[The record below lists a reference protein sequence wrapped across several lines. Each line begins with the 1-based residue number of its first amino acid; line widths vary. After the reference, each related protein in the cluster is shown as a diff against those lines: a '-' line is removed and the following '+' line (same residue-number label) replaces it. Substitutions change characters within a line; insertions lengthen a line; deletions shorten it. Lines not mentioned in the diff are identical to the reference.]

1 MLMDILGIVI
11 GFMAIMLLFSLLVT
25 ALVHGTQAS
34 LNLRFKNLQSALT
47 QFFKDMDFVEY
58 HITKVLLDKIE
69 RRYPNGLYATA
80 LPLNIPGNKIKM
92 TSIGQQELIT
102 IINNTKDISLE
113 QKEQLKLK
121 VLEHFDALEEFMSQ
135 RFKQWMH
142 QISILVAF
150 MICFVFQLN
159 CFALL
164 DKLNYD
170 SAFRHQANLV
180 TEQLQSQPPTIKE
193 LTETPISEIQPSLQA
208 LQFEITPESWPNYY
222 FSLQFSSLSHWLG
235 IIFSSILISLGAPF
249 WFNRLKDVASLRDK
263 FSKA

>member
-47 QFFKDMDFVEY
+47 QFFKDMDFVEF
-58 HITKVLLDKIE
+58 HITKTLLEKIE
-69 RRYPNGLYATA
+69 RRYPNGLYASA

-92 TSIGQQELIT
+92 TSIGQQELVT

-121 VLEHFDALEEFMSQ
+121 VFEHFDTLEEFMSQ

-150 MICFVFQLN
+150 VICFVFQLN
-159 CFALL
+159 CFSLL
-164 DKLNYD
+164 DQLNHD
-170 SAFRHQANLV
+170 SAFRHQANIIAQQV
-180 TEQLQSQPPTIKE
+180 ESKTFTHNPKVAD
-193 LTETPISEIQPSLQA
+193 IQPSLQA
-208 LQFEITPESWPNYY
+208 LQFEIQPEHWRDYY
-222 FSLQFSSLSHWLG
+222 FSIQFSTLSHWLG

-263 FSKA
+263 FSKS

>member
-47 QFFKDMDFVEY
+47 QFFKDMDFVEF
-58 HITKVLLDKIE
+58 HITQLLLDKIE

-113 QKEQLKLK
+113 QKEHLKLR

-150 MICFVFQLN
+150 VICFVFQLN

-170 SAFRHQANLV
+170 SAFRHQANIV
-180 TEQLQSQPPTIKE
+180 AQQFHSQDQP
-193 LTETPISEIQPSLQA
+193 LTAAQQTSIDDLQPSLHA
-208 LQFEITPESWPNYY
+208 LQFEITPNKWVEYY
-222 FSLQFSSLSHWLG
+222 FSLQFATLSHWLG

>member
-47 QFFKDMDFVEY
+47 QFFKDMDFVEF
-58 HITKVLLDKIE
+58 HITKTLLEKIE

-92 TSIGQQELIT
+92 TSIGQQELVT

-150 MICFVFQLN
+150 VICFVFQLN
-159 CFALL
+159 CFSLL

-170 SAFRHQANLV
+170 SAFRHQANIIAQQVQAEAL
-180 TEQLQSQPPTIKE
+180 TQDATIADM
-193 LTETPISEIQPSLQA
+193 QPSLQA
-208 LQFEITPESWPNYY
+208 LQFEIRPESWPTYY
-222 FSLQFSSLSHWLG
+222 FSLQFTTLSHWLG

-263 FSKA
+263 FSKT